1 MFVALALIVIVPEPE
16 TALLNV
22 PPERL
27 RALLLVTAPLI
38 LPAFVLI
45 VPALVTFPLS
55 EPNAALLV
63 NVTPLFTFTP

>member
-1 MFVALALIVIVPEPE
+1 MFVALALIVVVPEPE

-22 PPERL
+22 PPDRL

-45 VPALVTFPLS
+45 VPAFVTFPLS

-63 NVTPLFTFTP
+63 KVTPLFTFTP

>member
-1 MFVALALIVIVPEPE
+1 MFVALALIVVVPEPE

-22 PPERL
+22 PPDRL

-45 VPALVTFPLS
+45 VPELVIVPLS

-63 NVTPLFTFTP
+63 KVTPLFTFTP

>member
-1 MFVALALIVIVPEPE
+1 MFVALALIVVVPEPE

-45 VPALVTFPLS
+45 VPALVIFPLS

>member
-1 MFVALALIVIVPEPE
+1 MALIVVVPEPE

-38 LPAFVLI
+38 LFALVLI
-45 VPALVTFPLS
+45 VPALVIFPLS